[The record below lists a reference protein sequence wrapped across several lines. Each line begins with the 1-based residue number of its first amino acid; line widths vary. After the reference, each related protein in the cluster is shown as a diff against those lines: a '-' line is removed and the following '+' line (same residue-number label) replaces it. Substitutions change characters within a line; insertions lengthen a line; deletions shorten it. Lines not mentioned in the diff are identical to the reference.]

1 MSCENGPMD
10 ETAFPPADLEAFLQ
24 LCAGRW
30 MSLRSRLDLKGVEE
44 EWHASDRGDLTVK
57 AALQDSAWT
66 LTVEAAD
73 GASSELL
80 FAANGELMLR
90 SQASQRQ
97 GHWQFRPDA
106 SVELEVMEGD
116 TRVLE
121 RIWFIKPNL
130 RLRSTTATAAEGT
143 PVQARFCSE
152 IRRVSPPQP

>member
-1 MSCENGPMD
+1 MD
-10 ETAFPPADLEAFLQ
+10 EIAFPPADLEAFLQ
-24 LCAGRW
+24 LCVGRW
-30 MSLRSRLDLKGVEE
+30 MCLRSRFDLESSE
-44 EWHASDRGDLTVK
+44 DQRHTSDRGEVTVN
-57 AALQDSAWT
+57 AALQDSPWM

-80 FAANGELMLR
+80 FAPNGELTLR
-90 SQASQRQ
+90 SPATKRT

-106 SVELEVMEGD
+106 SLELEVIEGD

-130 RLRSTTATAAEGT
+130 RLRSTTATAAEGQ

>member
-1 MSCENGPMD
+1 MD

-24 LCAGRW
+24 MCAGRW
-30 MSLRSRLDLKGVEE
+30 MSLRSRFDLEAAE
-44 EWHASDRGDLTVK
+44 DQWHTSDRGEVTVN
-57 AALQDSAWT
+57 AARQGSTWA

-80 FAANGELMLR
+80 FAADGALTLR
-90 SQASQRQ
+90 SQASERL

-116 TRVLE
+116 TRLLE

>member
-1 MSCENGPMD
+1 MD

-30 MSLRSRLDLKGVEE
+30 MSLRSRFDLEGAEDQ
-44 EWHASDRGDLTVK
+44 WHASDRGEVSVH
-57 AALQDSAWT
+57 AAHRDSAWT

-73 GASSELL
+73 GVASELL
-80 FAANGELMLR
+80 FAANGALTLR
-90 SQASQRQ
+90 SQAAQRS
-97 GHWQFRPDA
+97 GTWQFRPDA

-116 TRVLE
+116 TRVVE